1 MEPKTKTGNDEP
13 TRPILRAI
21 PKGPVEDDYVP
32 TWDDSRRVSIS
43 DLNATL
49 LRLLVRTVKFPFV
62 LLPTFLGALFRSL
75 NRWTSGSKEF
85 VRTLPSMLGLIGL
98 VALLASVTVLP
109 LLVSIFFSQL
119 VGGVV
124 GYLPVGFL
132 DWVGSHQGGIRGAL
146 FLWSILAICGT
157 LFSVYSAGGW
167 SRLLANNELSRRE
180 I

>member
-49 LRLLVRTVKFPFV
+49 LRLLVRTLKFPFV

-124 GYLPVGFL
+124 GYLPAGFL

>member
-21 PKGPVEDDYVP
+21 PKGPVEDEYVP

-49 LRLLVRTVKFPFV
+49 LGLLVRTVKFPFV
-62 LLPTFLGALFRSL
+62 WLPSFMGSLFNDWSR
-75 NRWTSGSKEF
+75 RTSGSKD
-85 VRTLPSMLGLIGL
+85 VNRTLLSVLGLVGL

-124 GYLPVGFL
+124 GYLPAGFL

>member
-21 PKGPVEDDYVP
+21 PKGPVEDEYVP

-49 LRLLVRTVKFPFV
+49 LRLLVRTLKFPFV
-62 LLPTFLGALFRSL
+62 LLPTFLGAFFRSL

-124 GYLPVGFL
+124 GYLPAGFL

-167 SRLLANNELSRRE
+167 SRVLANNELSRRE

>member
-1 MEPKTKTGNDEP
+1 MEPKTKTGSDEP
-13 TRPILRAI
+13 ARPILRAI
-21 PKGPVEDDYVP
+21 PKGPVEDEYVP

-49 LRLLVRTVKFPFV
+49 LRLLVRTLKFPFV
-62 LLPTFLGALFRSL
+62 LLPTFLGAFFRSL

-124 GYLPVGFL
+124 GYLPAGFL

-157 LFSVYSAGGW
+157 LFSLYSAGGW

>member
-49 LRLLVRTVKFPFV
+49 LRLLVRTLKFPFV

>member
-1 MEPKTKTGNDEP
+1 MVQKENSERDGRS
-13 TRPILRAI
+13 RPILRAI
-21 PKGPVEDDYVP
+21 PKAVNEDDDVP

-43 DLNATL
+43 DVNATL
-49 LRLLVRTVKFPFV
+49 LRLLVGTVKFPFV
-62 LLPTFLGALFRSL
+62 WLPTILGALFRSL

-109 LLVSIFFSQL
+109 LLLSIFFSQL
-119 VGGVV
+119 VGGLG
-124 GYLPVGFL
+124 GYLPAGLL
-132 DWVGSHQGGIRGAL
+132 DWVGNHQGGIRGAL

-167 SRLLANNELSRRE
+167 SRLLASNELSRRE

>member
-1 MEPKTKTGNDEP
+1 MVQKENSERDGRS
-13 TRPILRAI
+13 RPILRAI
-21 PKGPVEDDYVP
+21 PKAVNEDDDVP

-43 DLNATL
+43 DVNATL
-49 LRLLVRTVKFPFV
+49 LRLLVGTVKFPFV
-62 LLPTFLGALFRSL
+62 WLPTFMGALFRSL

-109 LLVSIFFSQL
+109 LLLSIFFSQL
-119 VGGVV
+119 VGGLG
-124 GYLPVGFL
+124 GYLPAGLL
-132 DWVGSHQGGIRGAL
+132 DWVGNHQGGIRGAL

-167 SRLLANNELSRRE
+167 SRLLASNELSRRK

>member
-49 LRLLVRTVKFPFV
+49 LRLLVRTLKFPFV

-157 LFSVYSAGGW
+157 LFSLYSAGGW

>member
-1 MEPKTKTGNDEP
+1 MVQKENSDRDGRS
-13 TRPILRAI
+13 RPILRAI
-21 PKGPVEDDYVP
+21 PKAVNEDDDVP
-32 TWDDSRRVSIS
+32 TWDESRPLSIS
-43 DLNATL
+43 DVNATL
-49 LRLLVRTVKFPFV
+49 LRLLVGTVKFPFV
-62 LLPTFLGALFRSL
+62 WLPTILGALFRSL

-124 GYLPVGFL
+124 GYLPAGLL
-132 DWVGSHQGGIRGAL
+132 DWVRNHQGGIRGAL

-167 SRLLANNELSRRE
+167 SRLLASNELSRRK

>member
-21 PKGPVEDDYVP
+21 PKGPVEDEYVP

-49 LRLLVRTVKFPFV
+49 LRLLVRTLKFPFV

-124 GYLPVGFL
+124 GYLPAGFL

>member
-21 PKGPVEDDYVP
+21 PKGPVEDEYVP

-49 LRLLVRTVKFPFV
+49 LRLLVRTLKFPFV
-62 LLPTFLGALFRSL
+62 LLPTFLGAFFRSL

-124 GYLPVGFL
+124 GYLPAGFL

>member
-1 MEPKTKTGNDEP
+1 MVQKENSDRDGRS
-13 TRPILRAI
+13 RPILRAI
-21 PKGPVEDDYVP
+21 PKAVNEDDDVP

-43 DLNATL
+43 DVNATL
-49 LRLLVRTVKFPFV
+49 LRLLVGTVKFPFV
-62 LLPTFLGALFRSL
+62 WLPTFMGALFRSL

-98 VALLASVTVLP
+98 VALLAAVTVLP

-124 GYLPVGFL
+124 GYLPAGLL
-132 DWVGSHQGGIRGAL
+132 DWVRNHQGGIRGAL

-167 SRLLANNELSRRE
+167 SRLLASNELSRRK

>member
-1 MEPKTKTGNDEP
+1 
-13 TRPILRAI
+13 
-21 PKGPVEDDYVP
+21 
-32 TWDDSRRVSIS
+32 VSIS

-62 LLPTFLGALFRSL
+62 WLPSFMGSLFNDWSR
-75 NRWTSGSKEF
+75 RTSGSKD
-85 VRTLPSMLGLIGL
+85 VNRTLLSVLGLVGL

>member
-1 MEPKTKTGNDEP
+1 MVQKENSDRDGRS
-13 TRPILRAI
+13 RPILRAI
-21 PKGPVEDDYVP
+21 PKAVNEDDDVP
-32 TWDDSRRVSIS
+32 TWDESRPLSIS
-43 DLNATL
+43 DVNATL
-49 LRLLVRTVKFPFV
+49 LRLLVGTVKFPFV
-62 LLPTFLGALFRSL
+62 WLPTILGALFRSL

-109 LLVSIFFSQL
+109 LLLSIFFSQL
-119 VGGVV
+119 VGGLG
-124 GYLPVGFL
+124 GYLPAGLL
-132 DWVGSHQGGIRGAL
+132 DWVGNHQGGIRGAL

-167 SRLLANNELSRRE
+167 SRLLASNELSRRE

>member
-1 MEPKTKTGNDEP
+1 MVQKENSDRDGRS
-13 TRPILRAI
+13 RPILRAI
-21 PKGPVEDDYVP
+21 PKAVNEDDDVP
-32 TWDDSRRVSIS
+32 TWDESRPLSIS
-43 DLNATL
+43 DVNATL
-49 LRLLVRTVKFPFV
+49 LRLLVGTVKFPFV
-62 LLPTFLGALFRSL
+62 WLPTFMGALFRSL

-109 LLVSIFFSQL
+109 LLLSIFFSQL
-119 VGGVV
+119 VGGLG
-124 GYLPVGFL
+124 GYLPAGLL
-132 DWVGSHQGGIRGAL
+132 DWVGNHQGGIRGAL

-167 SRLLANNELSRRE
+167 SRLLASNELSRRE

>member
-1 MEPKTKTGNDEP
+1 MVQKENSERDERL
-13 TRPILRAI
+13 RPILRAI
-21 PKGPVEDDYVP
+21 PKAVLDDDYVP

-49 LRLLVRTVKFPFV
+49 RRLLVGTVKFPFV
-62 LLPTFLGALFRSL
+62 WLPIFLGTLFRSL
-75 NRWTSGSKEF
+75 SRWTGDSKEF

-98 VALLASVTVLP
+98 VALLAAVTVLP

-119 VGGVV
+119 VGGVG
-124 GYLPVGFL
+124 GYLPAGLL
-132 DWVGSHQGGIRGAL
+132 DWVGNHQGGIRGAL

-167 SRLLANNELSRRE
+167 SRLLANNELRRRE
-180 I
+180 V

>member
-1 MEPKTKTGNDEP
+1 MVQKETSERDAPA
-13 TRPILRAI
+13 RPILRAI
-21 PKGPVEDDYVP
+21 PKGPVEDEYVP

-49 LRLLVRTVKFPFV
+49 LRLLVRTLKFPFV

-124 GYLPVGFL
+124 GYLPAGFL

-146 FLWSILAICGT
+146 FLWSILAIC
-157 LFSVYSAGGW
+157 VYSAGGW

>member
-1 MEPKTKTGNDEP
+1 MVQKETSERDAPA
-13 TRPILRAI
+13 RPILRAI
-21 PKGPVEDDYVP
+21 PKGPVEDEYVP

-62 LLPTFLGALFRSL
+62 LLPTFLGAFFRSL

-124 GYLPVGFL
+124 GYLPAGFL

>member
-49 LRLLVRTVKFPFV
+49 LRLLVRTLKFPFV
-62 LLPTFLGALFRSL
+62 LLPTFLGAFFRSL

>member
-1 MEPKTKTGNDEP
+1 MVQKENSERDGRS
-13 TRPILRAI
+13 RPILRAI
-21 PKGPVEDDYVP
+21 PKAVNEDDDVP
-32 TWDDSRRVSIS
+32 TWDESRPLSIS
-43 DLNATL
+43 DVNATL
-49 LRLLVRTVKFPFV
+49 LRLLVGTVKFPFV
-62 LLPTFLGALFRSL
+62 WLPTFMGALFRSL

-109 LLVSIFFSQL
+109 LLLSIFFSQL
-119 VGGVV
+119 VGGLG
-124 GYLPVGFL
+124 GYLPAGLL
-132 DWVGSHQGGIRGAL
+132 DWVGNHQGGIRGAL

-167 SRLLANNELSRRE
+167 SRLLASNELSRRE

>member
-1 MEPKTKTGNDEP
+1 MVQKENSERDERL
-13 TRPILRAI
+13 RPILRAI
-21 PKGPVEDDYVP
+21 PKAVVDDDYVP

-43 DLNATL
+43 DVNATL
-49 LRLLVRTVKFPFV
+49 LRLLVGTVKFPFV
-62 LLPTFLGALFRSL
+62 WLPTFLGRLFRSL
-75 NRWTSGSKEF
+75 TLWTSGSEEF

-119 VGGVV
+119 VGGVG
-124 GYLPVGFL
+124 GYLPAGLL
-132 DWVGSHQGGIRGAL
+132 DWVGNHQGGIRGAL

-167 SRLLANNELSRRE
+167 SRLLASNELSRRE